1 MCNGID
7 APVSILL
14 VSFACTWVHI
24 VHFLSI
30 CLFIWNDIKTVSIVF
45 FFALPFLLLLVRWQL
60 LLCVDGSKSV
70 LSSSHNWDTR
80 NLWICLLREKF
91 IANYTQQLPGNLSFT
106 EQLRKSSECKC
117 VSVCAYVCEHAVC
130 PCIYFNVYKYEIRF
144 CRMRLLRLSFI
155 VVKVLFANGI

>member
-1 MCNGID
+1 MQWYRRTRFNSPRLFCVH
-7 APVSILL
+7 VSSHR
-14 VSFACTWVHI
+14 SFSLY
-24 VHFLSI
+24 LS
-30 CLFIWNDIKTVSIVF
+30 LHLKWYQNRFHRF